1 MVAGIGFEATAFGVP
16 GVTIVSTMKS
26 MVPDLSEM
34 NCLVWERSHV
44 DAEYVF
50 DFSGSHPDGDLGF
63 LFRPS
68 FGICLAD
75 DSHAT
80 EPKSAA

>member
-1 MVAGIGFEATAFGVP
+1 MS
-16 GVTIVSTMKS
+16 TIEF

-34 NCLVWERSHV
+34 NCLVWERSCV
-44 DAEYVF
+44 DAKCVL
-50 DFSGSHPDGDLGF
+50 DFSESHPDGDLGF

-68 FGICLAD
+68 VGICLAD